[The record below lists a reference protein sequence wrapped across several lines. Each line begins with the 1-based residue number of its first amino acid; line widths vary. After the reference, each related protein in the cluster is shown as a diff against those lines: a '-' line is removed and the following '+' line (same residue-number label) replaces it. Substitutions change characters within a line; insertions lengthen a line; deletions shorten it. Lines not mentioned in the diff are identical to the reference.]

1 MEEFVL
7 LSLSGLFTFTLLIFF
22 TFLLENMERSL
33 VIIKPDAVQ
42 RGLVGEITSRFEK
55 KGLKIVGFKMMRLD
69 DAILQQHYAHV
80 AGKPFFREL
89 SRFMSS
95 SPVVVMCLEG
105 LNAVEVVRLVCGIS
119 PTDMGSI
126 RGDLSLSSQRNIV
139 HSSDLVESAKKEIER
154 FFSDSELFEYDKTEW
169 IHTLAEAEHHV

>member
-1 MEEFVL
+1 
-7 LSLSGLFTFTLLIFF
+7 
-22 TFLLENMERSL
+22 MERSL

-69 DAILQQHYAHV
+69 DAILHEHYAHV

-95 SPVVVMCLEG
+95 SPVMVLCLEG
-105 LNAVEVVRLVCGIS
+105 LNAVEIVRIVCGVT
-119 PTDMGSI
+119 PTDMGSV
-126 RGDLSLSSQRNIV
+126 RGDFSLSSQRNIV
-139 HSSDLVESAKKEIER
+139 HSSDSIESAQKELKR
-154 FFSDSELFEYDKTEW
+154 FFADSELFEYDKTEW
-169 IHTLAEAEHHV
+169 VHTLAKSDEK